1 MARSQTV
8 SANALA
14 ATLSKRFGRT
24 ITAKMVRTVARDTL
38 AQYDKVKHPAYQ
50 SHEYG
55 ADAQRRI
62 ADVFAA
68 RGQRSKASVKRTTAR
83 KPRAARTPA
92 ATKPPVAS

>member
-38 AQYDKVKHPAYQ
+38 AAYDKVKHPAYQ

-68 RGQRSKASVKRTTAR
+68 RGQRSKASVKRATPRKATATR
-83 KPRAARTPA
+83 KTAST
-92 ATKPPVAS
+92 PPVAS